1 MIRMTDILNDEIDSI
16 LAHCEDVCDS
26 DSFDDVALV
35 GSPDLHD
42 SHVLAWHGDLLTDMD
57 DDDVWLTSPD
67 IHDSHVLTSL
77 GVDTDGVEM
86 NEIDHA
92 MHSERMANLPENT
105 QLWWQF

>member
-1 MIRMTDILNDEIDSI
+1 MEGNNMIRMTDILNDEIEQI

-26 DSFDDVALV
+26 DSFDDVRLV

-57 DDDVWLTSPD
+57 DDELN
-67 IHDSHVLTSL
+67 
-77 GVDTDGVEM
+77 EM
-86 NEIDHA
+86 DHA

>member
-1 MIRMTDILNDEIDSI
+1 MEGNNMIRMTDILNDEIDSI

-26 DSFDDVALV
+26 DSFDDVRLV

-57 DDDVWLTSPD
+57 DDELN
-67 IHDSHVLTSL
+67 
-77 GVDTDGVEM
+77 EM
-86 NEIDHA
+86 DHA